1 MYSKARKMHL
11 IEQVIKVKNEAVLI
25 ELESFLYK
33 ASQSNEHSRQS
44 AHNFAGL
51 WSKEDAKLIEK
62 AIEEGCEQILPDD
75 WK

>member
-51 WSKEDAKLIEK
+51 
-62 AIEEGCEQILPDD
+62 
-75 WK
+75 